1 MAVSV
6 LSLLFFSLSLLLQP
20 LSSTANI
27 HKTKLL
33 RSELISQ
40 ATPFS
45 DAPLTTYFE
54 VTKPIKLP
62 RTKPCSYLI
71 LQHDFGYTYGKPPV
85 LANYS
90 PPSNCPSHDFA
101 KIVLEWTAI
110 CKGRQ
115 FDRIFGVWLGGVE
128 LLRSCTAEPRATGI
142 VWTVKKDITR
152 YYSLLMTNRTLA
164 VYLGNI
170 VDSTYTGVYHVNI
183 TVHFYPPEVHYS
195 SYEPNSDNSVN
206 GYLSGADLILP
217 ISRNLP
223 LNDGLWFEIENSTDI
238 ESKEFK
244 IPQNAYR
251 AVLEVY
257 VSFHENDES
266 WYANLPN
273 EYIAANNLTD
283 TPGNGPFREVVV
295 SLDGMVVG
303 AVWPFTVIYTGGVNP
318 LLWRPVTG
326 IGSFDLPTYDIEI
339 TPFLGTVLD
348 GKAHEFAFSVAN
360 ALNVWFIDA
369 NLHVWL
375 DKKSQKNEGR
385 LLKHNSLPL
394 LVSLVSNFTG
404 LNGTFL
410 TSVSRSISSTGWVKS
425 SHGTITSNSIQE
437 FNYSNFM
444 VMGNDGNLQ
453 IVNQIIDFNDS
464 VSAKT
469 PNSYIH
475 SIKSFKRFPLY
486 LYSVDA
492 DQGNGTYA
500 SLANLTLGYNEDRVK
515 TATFGFSV
523 SSLKNLQ
530 NGQGYMLVKDNLVV
544 SGLGSTQQAYRYDG
558 AIFQRIVTK
567 RRGCTNAYNWN
578 QRRLNYLFVTI
589 FLIVNPG
596 RILKLRVCG
605 TKRDL
610 TQNSSSEEVCVVMP
624 GVIARFDG
632 SDIQSML
639 QRWFQERHAQF
650 WDQRPKN
657 RDPEDTRNSFARLP
671 YQLWNVSNYG
681 SAAFIVGQ
689 SSQHYYCAVTI
700 GDDAVISAIR
710 LSEDRSRSLVGTIL
724 SKVVPA
730 TFSTIASF
738 SKMIWRS
745 EQKSPK
751 KQEAKP
757 QPFARASPLTCL
769 KDHC

>member
-1 MAVSV
+1 MAVAV
-6 LSLLFFSLSLLLQP
+6 LSLLFFSLSLFLQP

-40 ATPFS
+40 ATPSS

-71 LQHDFGYTYGKPPV
+71 LQHDFGYTYEKPPV

-101 KIVLEWTAI
+101 KIVLEWRAI
-110 CKGRQ
+110 CKGTQ

-142 VWTVKKDITR
+142 VWTVKKDIT
-152 YYSLLMTNRTLA
+152 
-164 VYLGNI
+164 
-170 VDSTYTGVYHVNI
+170 
-183 TVHFYPPEVHYS
+183 S

-257 VSFHENDES
+257 VSFHENDEF

-318 LLWRPVTG
+318 LLWRPITG
-326 IGSFDLPTYDIEI
+326 IGSFDLPSYDIEI

-348 GKAHEFAFSVAN
+348 GKPHEFAFSVTN

-375 DKKSQKNEGR
+375 DKKSQKNEGK

-437 FNYSNFM
+437 FDYSNFM

-464 VSAKT
+464 VSATT
-469 PNSYIH
+469 PNSCIH

-486 LYSVDA
+486 LYSDDA

-558 AIFQRIVTK
+558 SKFCYFRNVSSSNYTILYDKVDSTCSK
-567 RRGCTNAYNWN
+567 RRRSHLGFGLAKWWPPSA
-578 QRRLNYLFVTI
+578 RRA
-589 FLIVNPG
+589 FLASVSHDNK
-596 RILKLRVCG
+596 KL
-605 TKRDL
+605 
-610 TQNSSSEEVCVVMP
+610 P
-624 GVIARFDG
+624 
-632 SDIQSML
+632 
-639 QRWFQERHAQF
+639 
-650 WDQRPKN
+650 
-657 RDPEDTRNSFARLP
+657 
-671 YQLWNVSNYG
+671 
-681 SAAFIVGQ
+681 
-689 SSQHYYCAVTI
+689 
-700 GDDAVISAIR
+700 
-710 LSEDRSRSLVGTIL
+710 
-724 SKVVPA
+724 
-730 TFSTIASF
+730 
-738 SKMIWRS
+738 
-745 EQKSPK
+745 
-751 KQEAKP
+751 
-757 QPFARASPLTCL
+757 
-769 KDHC
+769 